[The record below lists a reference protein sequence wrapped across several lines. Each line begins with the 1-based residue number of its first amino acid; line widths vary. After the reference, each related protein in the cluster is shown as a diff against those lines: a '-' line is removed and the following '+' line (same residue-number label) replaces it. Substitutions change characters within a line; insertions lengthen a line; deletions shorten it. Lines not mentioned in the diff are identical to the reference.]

1 MASPRKEEYLE
12 SIFRLQQKER
22 PVRISKLAEDLGITL
37 ASASEMAKKL
47 KQMKLI
53 SNTGKKVYLT
63 KRGETEARQVI
74 RRHRLSERLLTDV
87 LGFDWDKV
95 HEEACKLEHALSQE
109 LEDGIAESLGN
120 PETCPHGQPIPNKDG
135 VFVEESTLPLSSL
148 EPGEKR
154 EIARVPEDNP
164 ELLRYLDSL
173 GLKPKVEVE
182 VKEVAP
188 FGGPL
193 LIQIGNVRHALGQ
206 RVASKILVKA
216 DDQRSGSS

>member
-12 SIFRLQQKER
+12 SIFKLQQKES
-22 PVRISKLAEDLGITL
+22 PVKISKLAENLGL
-37 ASASEMAKKL
+37 SMASASEMAKKL

-53 SNTGKKVYLT
+53 SSTGKKVYLT
-63 KRGETEARQVI
+63 KRGEKEAKQVI
-74 RRHRLSERLLTDV
+74 RRHRLSERLLTDM
-87 LGFDWDKV
+87 LGFGWDKV

-109 LEDGIAESLGN
+109 VEDRIAESLGN
-120 PETCPHGQPIPNKDG
+120 PETCPHGHPIPNKDG

-148 EPGEKR
+148 EPGRKG
-154 EIARVPEDNP
+154 EIARVPEEDP
-164 ELLRYLDSL
+164 ELLCYLDSL

-193 LIQIGNVRHALGQ
+193 LIQIGNARHALGQ
-206 RVASKILVKA
+206 KVASKILIKE
-216 DDQRSGSS
+216 DDKLS